1 MYKAKPEDR
10 VGAVQ
15 IKCCDYQATYI
26 TDTSRNI
33 RKRLTEYKPA
43 DKTGNVKPLT
53 ANRSLQ

>member
-43 DKTGNVKPLT
+43 DKTGNVKP
-53 ANRSLQ
+53 